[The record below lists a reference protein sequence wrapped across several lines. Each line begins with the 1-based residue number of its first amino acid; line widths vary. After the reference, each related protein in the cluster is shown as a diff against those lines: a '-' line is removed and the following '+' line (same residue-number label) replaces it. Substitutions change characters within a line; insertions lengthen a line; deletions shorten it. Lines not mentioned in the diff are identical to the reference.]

1 MIYSKSILAIAKAF
15 FFVTIGIMIVTNP
28 SKVKYENYADR
39 ALNSYLKDRVC
50 EEIKEVLTN
59 PCGILVELAR
69 PQLAIAIA
77 KETQRK
83 NFVIFSIYQTD
94 LSIPSIFPDYQ
105 FETVAI
111 LDYFYTYQAERS
123 D

>member
-1 MIYSKSILAIAKAF
+1 MIYSKSLLAITKAF

-28 SKVKYENYADR
+28 SKVKYEQYADR

-50 EEIKEVLTN
+50 QEIKEVLTN

-69 PQLAIAIA
+69 PQLAMAIA

-94 LSIPSIFPDYQ
+94 LSIPSILPEYQ

-111 LDYFYTYQAERS
+111 LDYFYTYQADRL